1 MNSVFI
7 LLATWKEQIFLALS
21 VTFLFSL
28 QESIGKATLQDI
40 SFEVKQVQVI
50 FLFKSTSLS
59 VFFHKIPYY
68 LVQLMFCVLC
78 SWVQY

>member
-7 LLATWKEQIFLALS
+7 LLSTWKEQIFLALS

-40 SFEVKQVQVI
+40 SFEVKQVQII

-59 VFFHKIPYY
+59 VFFHKITYY
-68 LVQLMFCVLC
+68 LVDVMLCVLC
-78 SWVQY
+78 S

>member
-7 LLATWKEQIFLALS
+7 LLSTWKEQIFLALS

-40 SFEVKQVQVI
+40 SFEVKQVQII

-59 VFFHKIPYY
+59 VFFHKITYY
-68 LVQLMFCVLC
+68 LFEVMVCILW
-78 SWVQY
+78 S